1 MFSDLPVVRRETGVT
16 TYSCNECDYTSENL
30 YQYRLHLANH
40 GSFPHLVKDVPED
53 LPFKCGY
60 CVYVA
65 EDEGDFGA
73 HIASHLERRNF
84 RCSKCEYTAFKRS
97 AVQFHIQSTHDE
109 TEEIEVIDL
118 QAENVSDK
126 GGSVEEPQLV
136 NLDPKVKVVPV
147 NDLDLDREGL
157 TLFSPP
163 SSPEALEQREGREFQ
178 VDSEDVGIIGLG
190 TPSMVDLELD
200 NQSDST
206 EEWGTNPEDQSREG
220 SPALSDQT
228 PAPTSGSGSILRL
241 TLQGK
246 LTGEYGIKRAVP
258 ADMDAALT
266 DASASRD
273 SMASIP
279 SDDEDNQAQ
288 DDAEV
293 ESVQGF
299 EPMDEVDG
307 VSGVDDGGGEQVE
320 DEESPL
326 GLVNEDEENEA
337 LTGRTSKDEVQEGD
351 IGNVFTT
358 LNSWLD
364 K

>member
-1 MFSDLPVVRRETGVT
+1 MSCVFSGSPVIRRQTGVT
-16 TYSCNECDYTSENL
+16 SYSCNECDYTSENL
-30 YQYRLHLANH
+30 YQYRFHLANH

-53 LPFKCGY
+53 LPYKCGY
-60 CVYVA
+60 CIYVA

-118 QAENVSDK
+118 QAENVSEE

-163 SSPEALEQREGREFQ
+163 SSPEALVQLEGGEFQ
-178 VDSEDVGIIGLG
+178 VDSDDVGIIGLG
-190 TPSMVDLELD
+190 TPNMAELELD

-206 EEWGTNPEDQSREG
+206 EEWGTNHEDQSREG
-220 SPALSDQT
+220 SPALSDQASAL
-228 PAPTSGSGSILRL
+228 PSSGGSILRL

-258 ADMDAALT
+258 ADMDEAALS

-273 SMASIP
+273 SMASAP
-279 SDDEDNQAQ
+279 SDEEDRQAQ
-288 DDAEV
+288 DDAE
-293 ESVQGF
+293 SLPGF
-299 EPMDEVDG
+299 EPGDEVDG
-307 VSGVDDGGGEQVE
+307 VSGVDEEGDEQAG
-320 DEESPL
+320 DE
-326 GLVNEDEENEA
+326 GRVV
-337 LTGRTSKDEVQEGD
+337 LTSRAAKDEARGEGD
-351 IGNVFTT
+351 VGNVFTT
-358 LNSWLD
+358 LSSWLD